1 LLKSIYMRRRQAN
14 DFMLSCTHDEMTS
27 KFENDV
33 RDSQNME
40 INMSLKTQFL
50 KQTKRS
56 TAEISRLAMVERSEG
71 KANNKKVAAPVL
83 KQGDRLIV
91 NGHSGNFV
99 LEVA

>member
-1 LLKSIYMRRRQAN
+1 
-14 DFMLSCTHDEMTS
+14 
-27 KFENDV
+27 
-33 RDSQNME
+33 
-40 INMSLKTQFL
+40 MSLKTQFL